1 MQHVSE
7 CNWAAADRVVPCL
20 AATMSAPSALVKQP
34 PIQSTAGA
42 VPVRNEKGEWGAPG
56 EAGGPGTAAL

>member
-1 MQHVSE
+1 
-7 CNWAAADRVVPCL
+7 
-20 AATMSAPSALVKQP
+20 MSAPSALVKQP